1 MGYPFPSQA
10 WLTALEKR
18 LNEDERYAHIA
29 RNWEGDL
36 AFVIEPD
43 DPGSSEKS
51 AIFYMDLWHG
61 KCRRTAILEGLAPD
75 QVALRLTAP
84 RKQFL
89 RVVSGEL
96 DPMQAML
103 TRRLR
108 VEGDMTKLLKNVPV
122 VLDFVR
128 CAKSVGV
135 SEPEGQA

>member
-10 WLTALEKR
+10 WLSALEKA
-18 LNEDERYAHIA
+18 LNEDARYAEIA
-29 RNWEGDL
+29 RHWEGDML
-36 AFVIEPD
+36 FVIEAD
-43 DPGSSEKS
+43 DPGSGDKP
-51 AIFYMDLWHG
+51 AVFYLDLWHG
-61 KCRRTAILEGLAPD
+61 KCRRSAILEGEPLP
-75 QVALRLTAP
+75 QVKLKLTAP

-108 VEGDMTKLLKNVPV
+108 VDGAMPMLLKNVPV

-128 CAKSVGV
+128 CARSVGV
-135 SEPEGQA
+135 SE